1 MAVIRS
7 SSGPVEQFGTFYER
21 CGPDIYRTLSVA
33 LRDIDLA
40 REATD
45 EAMTRAY
52 ERWRKVGNMSN
63 PSGWVYRVAMNWA
76 RSQMRKRRYVVRD
89 LPPMAVDAQ
98 IPNTDLNDAIR
109 GLDHQLREIVVFKY
123 LTDMTQEQI
132 AEVLNIPVGTV
143 KSRLARALEALRKE
157 IPQYEH

>member
-1 MAVIRS
+1 MAV
-7 SSGPVEQFGTFYER
+7 E
-21 CGPDIYRTLSVA
+21 
-33 LRDIDLA
+33 
-40 REATD
+40 
-45 EAMTRAY
+45 
-52 ERWRKVGNMSN
+52 
-63 PSGWVYRVAMNWA
+63 
-76 RSQMRKRRYVVRD
+76 
-89 LPPMAVDAQ
+89 AQ

-143 KSRLARALEALRKE
+143 KCRLGRALEALRKE